1 MSMIHPNVLKNLTLC
16 IAEKGD
22 TILKKIKNGT
32 LSNCYTDYL
41 WTLTFISYLLPK
53 VHCQG
58 GLTCLP
64 DCNGE
69 INGKASH
76 ITDNFINFA
85 NKHCDACI
93 HGSDRHVFL
102 EDPMHSA

>member
-1 MSMIHPNVLKNLTLC
+1 MNIHPNVLKNLNIC

-22 TILKKIKNGT
+22 SILHKIKIGT
-32 LSNCYTDYL
+32 LEDCSAMYL

-53 VHCQG
+53 E
-58 GLTCLP
+58 GLACLP
-64 DCNGE
+64 DCDGN
-69 INGKASH
+69 INGGKSH

-93 HGSDRHVFL
+93 HGSERHVFT
-102 EDPMHSA
+102 E